1 MRRVVVTGYG
11 AISPV
16 GNNAEA
22 NWKALMAAES
32 GIGPITQFDC
42 TQYASR
48 IAGEVKNYDGKD
60 HFSVKELKKMDRFIQ
75 FCLLA
80 GAEAVKSADLDFEK
94 ENAKERLGACI
105 GVGIGGLIEIQNWY
119 REILDR
125 GPRRVT
131 PFFIP
136 SIIANLAPGFLAI
149 RYGLKGPN
157 TVITTACS
165 SSAHAIGESVRTIQR
180 GDADLML
187 AGGAEAVICE
197 LAFAGFCAARA
208 LSTRNDEPTRAS
220 RPYDKDRDGFVMG
233 EGSAVLVLEEY
244 ERAKSRGAK
253 ILAEVVGYGS
263 NCDAFHITQPSQ
275 DGEGAV
281 RCMRLALDS
290 AKLKPEDIDYVNTH
304 GTSTPL
310 GDAMETQAL
319 KTVYGDWAYKLAV
332 SSTKSMTGHL
342 LGAAGA
348 LEAMFCVQA
357 LENQVVPP
365 TINLENPSPEC
376 DLNYVP
382 NEPQK
387 RRVRSVMTNSFGF
400 GGTNATLIFS
410 QLNDA

>member
-1 MRRVVVTGYG
+1 
-11 AISPV
+11 
-16 GNNAEA
+16 
-22 NWKALMAAES
+22 
-32 GIGPITQFDC
+32 
-42 TQYASR
+42 
-48 IAGEVKNYDGKD
+48 
-60 HFSVKELKKMDRFIQ
+60 
-75 FCLLA
+75 
-80 GAEAVKSADLDFEK
+80 
-94 ENAKERLGACI
+94 
-105 GVGIGGLIEIQNWY
+105 
-119 REILDR
+119 
-125 GPRRVT
+125 
-131 PFFIP
+131 
-136 SIIANLAPGFLAI
+136 
-149 RYGLKGPN
+149 
-157 TVITTACS
+157 
-165 SSAHAIGESVRTIQR
+165 
-180 GDADLML
+180 
-187 AGGAEAVICE
+187 
-197 LAFAGFCAARA
+197 
-208 LSTRNDEPTRAS
+208 
-220 RPYDKDRDGFVMG
+220 MG